1 MKILIFTKW
10 ENVFQLK
17 CQKPIYLQ
25 DGIERMKEQWP
36 TLFTI
41 EKRILGDDWL
51 KEELILQSYKKY

>member
-1 MKILIFTKW
+1 MSKAYL
-10 ENVFQLK
+10 
-17 CQKPIYLQ
+17 LQ

-51 KEELILQSYKKY
+51 KEELILQSYEKIKTTSGMTHDC